1 MENTEIVSTFAHHDD
16 ILDLLRD
23 IWPQISGANILW
35 FQNDIFYKLR
45 LLETKAGCEGRAA
58 GFLPASFWN
67 FLDNA
72 VDNEAWKS
80 GLVWA
85 ADYDRVWNALFAE
98 MEPSA
103 DGTGIDPDSL
113 LEAVDELEEDVCG
126 WIQDMIPADYNFFIA
141 ALDEGILN
149 AEWLD
154 KAQLFLEK
162 AINDKKVETAIVP
175 STDAAVMKEI
185 VPPRQRKHT
194 RRRLVGLPL
203 TPSHITPIKRRFRL
217 TRRHNRQTN

>member
-1 MENTEIVSTFAHHDD
+1 MESTEIVSTFAHHDD

-23 IWPQISGANILW
+23 VWPQISGANILW

-45 LLETKAGCEGRAA
+45 LLETKAGCEGRPA
-58 GFLPASFWN
+58 GFLPASFWS
-67 FLDNA
+67 FLGGVA
-72 VDNEAWKS
+72 DNEAWKT
-80 GLVWA
+80 GEVWA
-85 ADYDRVWNALFAE
+85 TEYDRVWDALFAE

-103 DGTGIDPDSL
+103 NGTIIDHDSL

-162 AINDKKVETAIVP
+162 AIDDNKAATDTIPVP
-175 STDAAVMKEI
+175 KEI
-185 VPPRQRKHT
+185 APPRQRKHT
-194 RRRLVGLPL
+194 RRRIIGLPL
-203 TPSHITPIKRRFRL
+203 TPSRVPPTKRRFRL
-217 TRRHNRQTN
+217 TRRQIRQNK